1 MLHTIN
7 DRINWFTD
15 VASLRRGAF
24 RVLDA
29 IQHEDNKAVQF
40 LAPGVAFCAMAD
52 ALGRFPHD
60 DIVRIRRMMGAV
72 EGPFTDQ
79 VQAIRDYAKGELLNV
94 QR

>member
-1 MLHTIN
+1 MIHTIN
-7 DRINWFTD
+7 DRITWFTD

-24 RVLDA
+24 RVIDA
-29 IQHEDNKAVQF
+29 IQQEENKAVQF

-60 DIVRIRRMMGAV
+60 DISRIRRMMGAL
-72 EGPFTDQ
+72 EGPYTEQ

-94 QR
+94 YG